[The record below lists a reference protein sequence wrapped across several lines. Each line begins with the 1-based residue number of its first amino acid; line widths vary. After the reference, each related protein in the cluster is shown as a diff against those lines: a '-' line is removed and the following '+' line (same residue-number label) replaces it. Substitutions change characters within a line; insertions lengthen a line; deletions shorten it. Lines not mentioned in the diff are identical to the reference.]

1 MCLRKLIDERPTVQ
15 NQQGVAEPEASLKQD
30 LPSQLLVGIFVP
42 ERIKEVQVREQ
53 HLSLIASRM
62 DKLVQ
67 EAIELE

>member
-1 MCLRKLIDERPTVQ
+1 
-15 NQQGVAEPEASLKQD
+15 VAEPEASLKQD